1 VILLVGATGM
11 LGSRIAER
19 LRARGISFRALVRP
33 GSDASWLEAL
43 GVEVARGDLR
53 DPASLRDALAGIRT
67 VITTAT
73 AISRALAG
81 DKTATVRDVD
91 ERGNANL
98 VEAAEAAGVERFVF
112 VSFTFP
118 PSLARSPLGAAKR
131 ATRER
136 LAGSPMREVVV
147 QPDMFQ
153 EIWLSKDV
161 GLDWEAG
168 KVQIFGKGETPH
180 AYVAVDDVA
189 KATVQLALHEDPPR
203 ELEVGGPEAL
213 TREQVVER
221 FEQTSGR
228 QIKRRHIPRLM
239 LRAGSVALRRVKP
252 VQASLMALALHADV
266 RKEHSSAQPLRGLGI
281 EPRPAAEYNDELAR
295 GSTHPSSSS

>member
-1 VILLVGATGM
+1 M

-19 LRARGISFRALVRP
+19 LHARGVPFRALVRP
-33 GSDASWLEAL
+33 GSDASRLEAI
-43 GVEVARGDLR
+43 GADVTRGDLG
-53 DPASLRDALAGIRT
+53 DPASLRDTLTGVRT

-136 LAGSPMREVVV
+136 LARSPMREVVV

-161 GLDWEAG
+161 GLDWAAG
-168 KVQIFGKGETPH
+168 KVRIFGKGKTPH

-189 KATVQLALHEDPPR
+189 EATVRLALHDDPPR
-203 ELEVGGPEAL
+203 ELEFGGPETL

-221 FEQTSGR
+221 FERTSSR
-228 QIKRRHIPRLM
+228 QIKRRHIPRLV
-239 LRAGSVALRRVKP
+239 LRAGSVALRRLKP
-252 VQASLMALALHADV
+252 VQASLMALALHADL
-266 RKEHSSAQPLRGLGI
+266 REEHSSAQPLRDLGI
-281 EPRPAAEYNDELAR
+281 EPRPAGEYVDELAR
-295 GSTHPSSSS
+295 GSAQASSSS